1 MAYSVNPASI
11 RSLTDLPFRALGG
24 QPAFDPADLA
34 AFVAQPRIAVL
45 SYIRA
50 DGRPNQAPIWYSID
64 QQSIV
69 MSIATG
75 SAKHRALQRDNR
87 VCLAIQDE
95 RPPYRA
101 VIVDGTVAIEEAP
114 ADDPVGYQMAVRY
127 FGKAAANE
135 YWKMSAEDR
144 EANGRTLLTLVP
156 SEVKG
161 FDNTKAISKVLLAG
175 VRLRDRLPIPR
186 SWV

>member
-1 MAYSVNPASI
+1 MAYSVNSPSV

-24 QPAFDPADLA
+24 QPAFAPDEMA

-50 DGRPNQAPIWYSID
+50 DGRPNQAPIWYALD
-64 QQSIV
+64 QDHLV

-87 VCLAIQDE
+87 VCVTIQDE

-101 VIVDGTVAIEEAP
+101 VIVDGVVEISDAP
-114 ADDPVGYQMAVRY
+114 ADDPLGYEMAVRY

-144 EANGRTLLTLVP
+144 EASGRTLLTVVP

-161 FDNTKAISKVLLAG
+161 FDNTKAINKLLLAG

-186 SWV
+186 AWI